1 MTIEIDTQK
10 RFIQFRKKYI
20 GNQTE
25 AAVICECSQ
34 KHISEIESGK
44 TSVSLKIAYLLYK
57 KLHMNMDWF
66 FYGGK
71 VAWTRKPEDKETLLS
86 NVADLRGEIA
96 VMSKYI
102 EQMQKILNKVVK
114 DVYAND
120 NKS

>member
-20 GNQTE
+20 GNQTQA
-25 AAVICECSQ
+25 AAVCECSQ

-71 VAWTRKPEDKETLLS
+71 VSWTRKPEDKETLLS

-114 DVYAND
+114 DVYANGS
-120 NKS
+120 KS